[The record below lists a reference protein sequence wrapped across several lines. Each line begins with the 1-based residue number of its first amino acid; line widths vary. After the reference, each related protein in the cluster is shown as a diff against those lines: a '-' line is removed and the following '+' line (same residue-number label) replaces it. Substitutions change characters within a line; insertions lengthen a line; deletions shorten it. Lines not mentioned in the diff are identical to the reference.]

1 MAFNHELKFREDLYI
16 SRTAKNKAFEFTPA
30 HLVWQLDIKWTED
43 LRFIHESSIS
53 TGQKEDLIALLAFR
67 AQHCSKVTV
76 NCNIWALKALLKKT
90 DTPFTTSSFDEGV
103 KLHVSQSYK
112 PHLNS
117 AIKAFIEAGHE
128 FQSQAFNVYYLNHCA
143 NQVRKAFER
152 KHLDPAKGAHTP
164 TEFDSVIEGI
174 RVLIRTMHQA
184 LNKPRPFYSE
194 HNNSSVGLLAGGL
207 FWVLMLSI
215 LRRPIQLVQI
225 KMGDFRT
232 NQGEFKATF
241 NNSDIL
247 MDYDELK
254 LQTFRAKQGLPPR
267 SDLDTDL
274 HLLNRQNSQLIMK
287 YSTKLFQE
295 QIHRLEEKGITLTQS
310 EKKELFKRYPLFP
323 AYNDILCANNFESK
337 EDLFQY
343 LSDKTLAGHTY
354 TKIIK
359 IFTTKIA
366 DDILRPI
373 YFSERI
379 ANPTSVT
386 GNNRIRHTVLTSM
399 AREGVDKHTLAAIT
413 GVSVTTV
420 QCYVDMTP
428 EERLWIDEVLV
439 QNAALS
445 NFGKVRI
452 QDQMFDDDD
461 LAFNEYGDLFGS
473 HEESTRCA
481 GCREMLPV
489 PLCCYGC
496 DNFKAFIE
504 ADHASE
510 RDKAMKKYQF
520 NIKNGQSESALKRL
534 AKAIEYI
541 DITIIKCEQRKN
553 QQRELGGL
561 RGK

>member
-1 MAFNHELKFREDLYI
+1 MAFNHALKFREDLYV

-30 HLVWQLDIKWTED
+30 NLVWQLDIKSTAD
-43 LRFIHESSIS
+43 LRFIHVSSIS

-67 AQHCSKVTV
+67 AQHCCQGVV
-76 NCNIWALKALLKKT
+76 NRNIRALKKLLKTT
-90 DTPFTTSSFDEGV
+90 DNPFTASSFDEGV
-103 KLHVSQSYK
+103 KLHVPQSYK
-112 PHLNS
+112 RELNS
-117 AIKAFIEAGHE
+117 AIKSFIGAGNE
-128 FQSQAFNVYYLNHCA
+128 FQSQAFNVYYLNHCS
-143 NQVRKAFER
+143 NLVRKAIER

-184 LNKPRPFYSE
+184 LNKPRPFFR
-194 HNNSSVGLLAGGL
+194 NKSSVGLLMGGL
-207 FWVLMLSI
+207 LWVLMLSI
-215 LRRPIQLVQI
+215 LRRPVQLVQI

-232 NQGEFKATF
+232 NQGDFKATF

-254 LQTFRAKQGLPPR
+254 LQTYRAKTGLPPR

-295 QIHRLEEKGITLTQS
+295 QIHRLEEKGITLNQS

-323 AYNDILCANNFESK
+323 AYNDLLCASNFESK

-343 LSDKTLAGHTY
+343 LSDKTLAGHIHINSILARATE
-354 TKIIK
+354 
-359 IFTTKIA
+359 IA
-366 DDILRPI
+366 NDILRPI

-379 ANPTSVT
+379 ANPTRVT

-399 AREGVDKHTLAAIT
+399 AREGVDQHTLAAIT
-413 GVSVTTV
+413 GVSVGTV
-420 QCYVDMTP
+420 KCYVDMTP
-428 EERLWIDEVLV
+428 EERLWIDDVLG

-473 HEESTRCA
+473 HEETTRCA

-553 QQRELGGL
+553 QHRELGGL

>member
-1 MAFNHELKFREDLYI
+1 MAFNQALKFREDLYV

-30 HLVWQLDIKWTED
+30 NLVWQLDIKRTED

-53 TGQKEDLIALLAFR
+53 TEQKEDLIALLAFR
-67 AQHCSKVTV
+67 AQHCCQGVVKR
-76 NCNIWALKALLKKT
+76 NIWALKALLKKT
-90 DTPFTTSSFDEGV
+90 DNPFTASSFDEGV
-103 KLHVSQSYK
+103 KLHVPQSYK
-112 PHLNS
+112 RQLNF
-117 AIKAFIEAGHE
+117 AIKSFIEAGNE
-128 FQSQAFNVYYLNHCA
+128 FQSQAFNVYYLNHCS
-143 NQVRKAFER
+143 NPVHNRPER

-164 TEFDSVIEGI
+164 TEFDSIIEGV

-184 LNKPRPFYSE
+184 LNKRRPFYR
-194 HNNSSVGLLAGGL
+194 NNSSVGLLTGGL
-207 FWVLMLSI
+207 IWVLMLSL
-215 LRRPIQLVQI
+215 LRRPVQLQQI

-232 NQGEFKATF
+232 NQGDFKATF

-254 LQTFRAKQGLPPR
+254 LQTFRAKTGLPPR

-295 QIHRLEEKGITLTQS
+295 QIHRLQEKGITLTQS

-323 AYNDILCANNFESK
+323 SYNDLLCANNFESK
-337 EDLFQY
+337 EELFQY
-343 LSDKTLAGHTY
+343 LSDKTLAGHADTRSIDKS
-354 TKIIK
+354 TR
-359 IFTTKIA
+359 KIA
-366 DDILRPI
+366 NDILRPI

-386 GNNRIRHTVLTSM
+386 GNNRIRHTVLTYM
-399 AREGVDKHTLAAIT
+399 AREGVDQHTLAAIT

-420 QCYVDMTP
+420 KCYVDMTP
-428 EERLWIDEVLV
+428 EERLWINDVLG

-553 QQRELGGL
+553 QQRELGGR

>member
-1 MAFNHELKFREDLYI
+1 MAFNQILKFREELYV

-30 HLVWQLDIKWTED
+30 NLVWQLDIKGIED

-53 TGQKEDLIALLAFR
+53 TEQKEDLIALLAFR
-67 AQHCSKVTV
+67 AQHCNRSTVKKSILPLKVL
-76 NCNIWALKALLKKT
+76 LKAT
-90 DTPFTTSSFDEGV
+90 DTPFTASSFDEGIE
-103 KLHVSQSYK
+103 LHVSQSYK
-112 PHLNS
+112 RGLNS
-117 AIKAFIEAGHE
+117 AIKLFIEAGNE
-128 FQSQAFNVYYLNHCA
+128 FQSQAFNVYYLNHCS
-143 NQVRKAFER
+143 NPVYKKNKR

-164 TEFDSVIEGI
+164 TEFDSIIEGV

-184 LNKPRPFYSE
+184 LNGPRPFYR
-194 HNNSSVGLLAGGL
+194 NNNSVGLLTGGL
-207 FWVLMLSI
+207 IWVLMLSI
-215 LRRPIQLVQI
+215 LRRPVQLLQV

-232 NQGEFKATF
+232 NQGDFKATF

-254 LQTFRAKQGLPPR
+254 LQTFRAKRGLPPR

-287 YSTKLFQE
+287 YCTKLFQE

-323 AYNDILCANNFESK
+323 AYNDLLCANNFESK

-343 LSDKTLAGHTY
+343 LSDKTLAGHANTNSINES
-354 TKIIK
+354 TRE
-359 IFTTKIA
+359 IA
-366 DDILRPI
+366 NNILRPI

-379 ANPTSVT
+379 ANPKSVT

-399 AREGVDKHTLAAIT
+399 AREGVDEHTLAAIT
-413 GVSVTTV
+413 GVSVATV
-420 QCYVDMTP
+420 KCYVDMTP
-428 EERLWIDEVLV
+428 EERLWIDDVLG

-496 DNFKAFIE
+496 DNFKAFVE

-553 QQRELGGL
+553 QQRELGGR

>member
-30 HLVWQLDIKWTED
+30 HLVWQLDIKFTAD
-43 LRFIHESSIS
+43 LRFIHEASIS

-67 AQHCSKVTV
+67 AQHCGKPTV
-76 NCNIWALKALLKKT
+76 NLNIWALKALLKTT
-90 DTPFTTSSFDEGV
+90 DTSFTASSFDEGV
-103 KLHVSQSYK
+103 ELHISQSYK
-112 PHLNS
+112 HHLNS
-117 AIKAFIEAGHE
+117 AIKVFIEAGHE
-128 FQSQAFNVYYLNHCA
+128 FQSQAFNVYYLNHCS
-143 NQVRKAFER
+143 NRVSKQPDR

-164 TEFDSVIEGI
+164 TEFDSVIEGG

-184 LNKPRPFYSE
+184 LNKPRPFYSK

-207 FWVLMLSI
+207 LWVLMLSI

-254 LQTFRAKQGLPPR
+254 LQTFRAKKGLPPR
-267 SDLDTDL
+267 SDLDADL
-274 HLLNRQNSQLIMK
+274 HLLNRQLSQLIMK

-310 EKKELFKRYPLFP
+310 EKRELFKRYPLFP
-323 AYNDILCANNFESK
+323 AYNDLLCANNFESK

-354 TKIIK
+354 TKIIE
-359 IFTTKIA
+359 IFTTRIA

-399 AREGVDKHTLAAIT
+399 ARKGVDKHTLAAIT
-413 GVSVTTV
+413 GVSVNTV

-428 EERLWIDEVLV
+428 EERLWIDEVLG

-541 DITIIKCEQRKN
+541 DITIMKCEQRKN
-553 QQRELGGL
+553 QQRELGGH

>member
-30 HLVWQLDIKWTED
+30 HLVWQLDIKLTAD

-53 TGQKEDLIALLAFR
+53 AEQKEDLIALLAFR
-67 AQHCSKVTV
+67 AQHCARSTFYK
-76 NCNIWALKALLKKT
+76 NIRALEELLKKT
-90 DTPFTTSSFDEGV
+90 DNTFTASSFAEEV
-103 KLHVSQSYK
+103 ELHVSQYYK
-112 PHLNS
+112 RQLNV
-117 AIKAFIEAGHE
+117 AIMVFIDAGHE
-128 FQSQAFNVYYLNHCA
+128 FQSQAFNVYYLNHCSNQATRA
-143 NQVRKAFER
+143 NER

-164 TEFDSVIEGI
+164 TEFDSIIEGV
-174 RVLIRTMHQA
+174 RVLIRTMHQE
-184 LNKPRPFYSE
+184 LNKPRPFYRE
-194 HNNSSVGLLAGGL
+194 PNNCSFGLLTGGL
-207 FWVLMLSI
+207 MWLLILSI
-215 LRRPIQLVQI
+215 LRRPVQLAQI

-232 NQGEFKATF
+232 NQGDFKATF

-254 LQTFRAKQGLPPR
+254 LQTYRAKTGLPPR

-295 QIHRLEEKGITLTQS
+295 QILRLEGKGIFLNQS

-323 AYNDILCANNFESK
+323 SYPDLLCSSDFESK
-337 EDLFQY
+337 EDLFKY
-343 LSDKTLAGHTY
+343 LSDRTLAGHRTVNSIE
-354 TKIIK
+354 TSVRRC
-359 IFTTKIA
+359 A
-366 DDILRPI
+366 NDILRPI

-379 ANPTSVT
+379 ANPTSVS

-413 GVSVTTV
+413 GVSVGTV
-420 QCYVDMTP
+420 QVYVDMTP
-428 EERLWIDEVLV
+428 EERLWIDDVLG

-496 DNFKAFIE
+496 DNFNAFIE

-520 NIKNGQSESALKRL
+520 NIKNGQSESAMKRL

-553 QQRELGGL
+553 QQRELGGR

>member
-1 MAFNHELKFREDLYI
+1 MAFNQALNFREDLYV

-30 HLVWQLDIKWTED
+30 NLVWQLDIKSTAD

-67 AQHCSKVTV
+67 AQHCHQHSV
-76 NCNIWALKALLKKT
+76 NHNIRALKALLKKN
-90 DTPFTTSSFDEGV
+90 DNPFTASSFDEGV
-103 KLHVSQSYK
+103 KLYVSPSYK
-112 PHLNS
+112 LKLNS
-117 AIKAFIEAGHE
+117 AIKAFIDAGHE
-128 FQSQAFNVYYLNHCA
+128 FQSQAFNVYYLNHCS
-143 NQVRKAFER
+143 NPVYKPYER

-164 TEFDSVIEGI
+164 TEFDSIIEGV

-184 LNKPRPFYSE
+184 LNKPRPFYR
-194 HNNSSVGLLAGGL
+194 NNSGVGLLIGGL
-207 FWVLMLSI
+207 FWVLMLST
-215 LRRPIQLVQI
+215 LRRPVQLQQI

-232 NQGEFKATF
+232 NQGDFKATF

-254 LQTFRAKQGLPPR
+254 LQTFRAKTGLPPR

-287 YSTKLFQE
+287 YSVKLFQE

-323 AYNDILCANNFESK
+323 SYVDLVCARDFETK
-337 EDLFQY
+337 KDLFQY
-343 LSDKTLAGHTY
+343 LSDRTLAGHA
-354 TKIIK
+354 
-359 IFTTKIA
+359 TTKSIDISTRRIA
-366 DDILRPI
+366 NDILRPI

-379 ANPTSVT
+379 PNPTNVT

-399 AREGVDKHTLAAIT
+399 AREGVDQHTLAAIT
-413 GVSVTTV
+413 GVSVNTV
-420 QCYVDMTP
+420 KCYVDMTP
-428 EERLWIDEVLV
+428 EERLWINDILG

-510 RDKAMKKYQF
+510 RDKAIKKYQF

-561 RGK
+561 SGK

>member
-30 HLVWQLDIKWTED
+30 HLVWQLDIKFTAD

-67 AQHCSKVTV
+67 AQHCGQVTV
-76 NCNIWALKALLKKT
+76 NKNIWALKALLKKADNT
-90 DTPFTTSSFDEGV
+90 FTASSFDEGV
-103 KLHVSQSYK
+103 ELHISPSYK
-112 PHLNS
+112 RELNS

-128 FQSQAFNVYYLNHCA
+128 FQSQAFNVYYLNHCT
-143 NQVRKAFER
+143 NQVRKATER

-184 LNKPRPFYSE
+184 LNKPRPFYR
-194 HNNSSVGLLAGGL
+194 NNNSVGLLTGGL
-207 FWVLMLSI
+207 IWVLMLSI
-215 LRRPIQLVQI
+215 LRRPVQLVQI

-254 LQTFRAKQGLPPR
+254 LQTFRAKTGLPPR

-323 AYNDILCANNFESK
+323 AYNDLLCANNFESK

-354 TKIIK
+354 TNIIEIYTK
-359 IFTTKIA
+359 KIA

-379 ANPTSVT
+379 ANPTRVT

-413 GVSVTTV
+413 GVAVGTV

-428 EERLWIDEVLV
+428 EERLWIDEVLG

-541 DITIIKCEQRKN
+541 DITIIKCEQRKT
-553 QQRELGGL
+553 QQRELGGH

>member
-30 HLVWQLDIKWTED
+30 HLVWQLDIKFIAD

-67 AQHCSKVTV
+67 AQHCGKATV
-76 NCNIWALKALLKKT
+76 NRDILALKALLKTT
-90 DTPFTTSSFDEGV
+90 DTSFTASSFDEGV
-103 KLHVSQSYK
+103 ELHVSQSYK
-112 PHLNS
+112 HHLNP
-117 AIKAFIEAGHE
+117 AIKVFIEAGHE

-143 NQVRKAFER
+143 NQVRKAIER

-174 RVLIRTMHQA
+174 RVLIRTMNQA
-184 LNKPRPFYSE
+184 LNKPRPFYR
-194 HNNSSVGLLAGGL
+194 NNRSVGLLMGGL

-215 LRRPIQLVQI
+215 LRRPVQLLQI

-254 LQTFRAKQGLPPR
+254 LQTYRAKTGLPPR

-323 AYNDILCANNFESK
+323 AYNDLLCASNFESK

-354 TKIIK
+354 TKIIETL
-359 IFTTKIA
+359 TTKIA
-366 DDILRPI
+366 VDILRPI

-379 ANPTSVT
+379 ANPTRVT

-413 GVSVTTV
+413 GVSVNTV

-428 EERLWIDEVLV
+428 EERLWIDEVLG

-452 QDQMFDDDD
+452 QDQMFYDDD

-553 QQRELGGL
+553 QQRELGGH